1 MKTKLFFLLCVYFG
15 FAQIKAQDSLCFN
28 KKYVAKNN
36 VTAEALGTCIL
47 YSINYERNFCIKEKI
62 FHTFRTGLSYWDLIY
77 SETGYSFYIPMTYS
91 FNLGKKRNK
100 FFVGTGT
107 TFMIATNPYPTS
119 AAGRAYARQNY
130 NNPEYSESYVSPM
143 SIMFQPIFI
152 GYQYISKKRFY
163 FKVTATTLIIDDPL
177 RMHFYFSPIP
187 WGGVTFGFKLTKIK
201 KEKVQ
206 TL

>member
-1 MKTKLFFLLCVYFG
+1 MKSTLFLLWCVYLS

-36 VTAEALGTCIL
+36 VTAEVFGFAYL
-47 YSINYERNFCIKEKI
+47 YSLNYERNFCIKENI
-62 FHTFRTGLSYWDLIY
+62 FHNFRAGLSYCILPNK
-77 SETGYSFYIPMTYS
+77 GMGVYIPLGYS

-100 FFVGTGT
+100 FFLGTGAT
-107 TFMIATNPYPTS
+107 LMIATNPYPTS